1 MGDELVASSTTCCS
15 RVLQLGAARGFAG
28 RALAHPLAQT
38 PARHRP
44 VPLGPAGRQEAAAGS
59 TAARGRCAAG
69 ESGEV
74 AGRRAQRGRPL
85 RWGRAPDSLLLAN
98 ANTALFFRDRASAP
112 GTGAATR
119 GAPAKRS
126 ASSGKAR
133 RSPSRR
139 HPGRFSRRPAT
150 RGAPRGPQG
159 SRRAAEAANA
169 PATTCGPL
177 ARRTRSREIPDSHS
191 RQRPRWRGQVAGSRS
206 PPAAAATSG
215 RPRAGNFP
223 CLDSGQADPQP
234 SGGGRGAALGWRE
247 TREACSS
254 RAGDLPAERGQ
265 AGERTR
271 RWGCP
276 GDPRRRKLRGMENR
290 SEGRAGTEGAKAK
303 PGDTGGSASSRD
315 KSEFRRVRKVR
326 GASEGSP
333 SPHALAPGPEPTP
346 LSTPRY
352 ARRRGVGAAIPEG
365 AHPQPPGRREGAPTP
380 RPLPSQPRL
389 SLPRSRRFGFRKW
402 GEVVME
408 TSPLP

>member
-44 VPLGPAGRQEAAAGS
+44 VAARSRRSPGGSGRQYSSTGTLCGGQERRGGGKAG
-59 TAARGRCAAG
+59 AARPA
-69 ESGEV
+69 
-74 AGRRAQRGRPL
+74 GRPL
-85 RWGRAPDSLLLAN
+85 RWGRAPGSLLLAN

-159 SRRAAEAANA
+159 ARPAAEAANA

-290 SEGRAGTEGAKAK
+290 SEGRAGTEG
-303 PGDTGGSASSRD
+303 
-315 KSEFRRVRKVR
+315 
-326 GASEGSP
+326 
-333 SPHALAPGPEPTP
+333 
-346 LSTPRY
+346 
-352 ARRRGVGAAIPEG
+352 
-365 AHPQPPGRREGAPTP
+365 
-380 RPLPSQPRL
+380 
-389 SLPRSRRFGFRKW
+389 
-402 GEVVME
+402 GE
-408 TSPLP
+408 S